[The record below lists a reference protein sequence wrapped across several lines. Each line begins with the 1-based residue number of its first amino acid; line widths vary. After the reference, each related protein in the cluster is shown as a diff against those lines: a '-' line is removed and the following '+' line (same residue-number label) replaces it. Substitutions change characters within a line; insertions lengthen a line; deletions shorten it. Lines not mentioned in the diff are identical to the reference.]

1 MYYTENTL
9 YLFWGGEKKSLTS
22 PLPTIR
28 TFTRSRSP
36 SPPSRSPSPSPE
48 PYSYSR
54 KPRQYISYDSLELLT
69 DFEESLKNWREV
81 SENYITNSLNI
92 SYNIPY
98 KVLNIFIRDDSKLV
112 FKVLSYQ
119 LKLES
124 ITTQILNNMKL
135 SIPIL
140 DVSIVDRYIS
150 NPNTSSIRVNCS
162 LSHIPI
168 FIILGREK
176 FSFTLTISE
185 LDDTTKKCF
194 DAFRNLCRSDKVLT
208 ELFEKSISKYFDS
221 SREVIGV
228 IIHEFLEKTK

>member
-1 MYYTENTL
+1 MYYTEHTL
-9 YLFWGGEKKSLTS
+9 YLFWGGENRTRSSLMPS
-22 PLPTIR
+22 IR

-112 FKVLSYQ
+112 FTP
-119 LKLES
+119 LK
-124 ITTQILNNMKL
+124 I
-135 SIPIL
+135 
-140 DVSIVDRYIS
+140 
-150 NPNTSSIRVNCS
+150 
-162 LSHIPI
+162 
-168 FIILGREK
+168 
-176 FSFTLTISE
+176 
-185 LDDTTKKCF
+185 
-194 DAFRNLCRSDKVLT
+194 
-208 ELFEKSISKYFDS
+208 
-221 SREVIGV
+221 
-228 IIHEFLEKTK
+228 